1 MKEQK
6 PIEEEEEEDLEFSAE
21 REALKFW
28 SAISSSSTPWKKT
41 RSCRRLSGR
50 QRLCD
55 LADVS
60 GFASGLAA
68 AAQDCGDDGSKEKRG
83 RRKR

>member
-28 SAISSSSTPWKKT
+28 SSISSSSISWKKT
-41 RSCRRLSGR
+41 RSCRLSGR
-50 QRLCD
+50 RCD

>member
-28 SAISSSSTPWKKT
+28 SAISSSSIPWKKT
-41 RSCRRLSGR
+41 RSRRLSGLQGR
-50 QRLCD
+50 CD